1 MPRGDRTGP
10 WGAGPMTGRGAGY
23 CAGYG
28 APGYMNPVGGRGYGL
43 GFGRG
48 WGGRFGGGG
57 WGYRHQFYATGL
69 PGWARAG
76 YAPASGP
83 APAAPTEPQ
92 AAPILGTQGP
102 HARKEPSSRGVRA
115 RPCLPLRQ

>member
-1 MPRGDRTGP
+1 
-10 WGAGPMTGRGAGY
+10 
-23 CAGYG
+23 
-28 APGYMNPVGGRGYGL
+28 MNPVGGRGYGL

-76 YAPASGP
+76 YAPAYGP
-83 APAAPTEPQ
+83 APAAPTE
-92 AAPILGTQGP
+92 TQE
-102 HARKEPSSRGVRA
+102 ATFLENQVSLLREELEALEQRLA
-115 RPCLPLRQ
+115 ELRQGGAPEESHGG